1 MASSNPVLPGTQ
13 RFFPFMV
20 PARLEDG
27 EYKLT
32 VRIDYGAEE
41 PLFLEHLFSV
51 KEGEIREEA

>member
-1 MASSNPVLPGTQ
+1 MAAVIQSSRHTALL
-13 RFFPFMV
+13 PFMV

>member
-1 MASSNPVLPGTQ
+1 
-13 RFFPFMV
+13 MV